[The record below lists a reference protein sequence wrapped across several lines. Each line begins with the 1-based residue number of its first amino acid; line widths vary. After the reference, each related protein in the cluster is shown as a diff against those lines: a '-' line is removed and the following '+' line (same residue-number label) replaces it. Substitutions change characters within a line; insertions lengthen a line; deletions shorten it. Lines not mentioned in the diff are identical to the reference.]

1 MAEIKGGLGFADP
14 SKLNQYGA
22 KEEDISEYQ
31 QSLQD
36 SINALQ
42 MRYAQPNWFNV
53 AAGFFKPQLGGF
65 AASLGSASQAMGE
78 NLEKQREAQLPIAQM
93 RSQLAMSKIAMGQN
107 KQGADLL
114 KDWEGRGSP
123 PGEMPALAQKLESLG
138 STGLAAGIKGKIDTM
153 RSTTASDQQALQIF
167 YQKRSADI
175 AAINTQLVGKLITPT
190 QAAAAMREIES
201 RVPPAATS
209 FSPLGKTDKSAAA
222 AIVEPAA
229 AEPKLAE
236 NMTKQFPSAAAAPA
250 LAAAAPAAVAAAA
263 PALAAAPAAAEP
275 AVVAAAPAAVA
286 AAEKKARTV
295 IPSALSLHTETEM
308 PEAQIAQRSRDAEA
322 LQKNAL
328 KSYEGLQAI
337 AAPQNFNKFVVPV
350 DNSLRLLGYEP
361 DPTKKMDPAVQAAN
375 QKMAQEA
382 MGMMKGSLWKGVL
395 TAFNEGVG
403 AKAGD
408 FYANVNLPVQ
418 KFLAAIK
425 NPKMQDYMRDLM
437 QNFAQVA
444 IQKQQLGG
452 LNPSTG
458 RNVEFNLFGESSPS
472 MEHSTPKSALKNL
485 LHMRT
490 ALYQTK
496 SQHDFVQDVI
506 SGNHPE
512 YEINPDTGTRFYDV
526 LSHPAYSALQKP
538 WLEKHADIEKHFG
551 GK

>member
-1 MAEIKGGLGFADP
+1 
-14 SKLNQYGA
+14 
-22 KEEDISEYQ
+22 
-31 QSLQD
+31 
-36 SINALQ
+36 
-42 MRYAQPNWFNV
+42 
-53 AAGFFKPQLGGF
+53 
-65 AASLGSASQAMGE
+65 
-78 NLEKQREAQLPIAQM
+78 
-93 RSQLAMSKIAMGQN
+93 
-107 KQGADLL
+107 
-114 KDWEGRGSP
+114 
-123 PGEMPALAQKLESLG
+123 MPALAQKLESLG

-167 YQKRSADI
+167 YQKRAADVSAI
-175 AAINTQLVGKLITPT
+175 QTQLAGKMITPA
-190 QAAAAMREIES
+190 QAALAMREIEN
-201 RVPPAATS
+201 RVPPASTS

-222 AIVEPAA
+222 AIAEPAA
-229 AEPKLAE
+229 EPTLAAG
-236 NMTKQFPSAAAAPA
+236 MTKQFPAAAAPPA
-250 LAAAAPAAVAAAA
+250 LAAAAAPAAAAAA
-263 PALAAAPAAAEP
+263 PAAPAAAAAAPAAAAVAAEP
-275 AVVAAAPAAVA
+275 AVVAAAPAVVA
-286 AAEKKARTV
+286 AAEKKAKTV

-308 PEAQIAQRSRDAEA
+308 PEAQIAQRSKDAEA

-425 NPKMQDYMRDLM
+425 DPKMQDYMRDLM

>member
-1 MAEIKGGLGFADP
+1 MATESPIKGGLATDL
-14 SKLNQYGA
+14 SKVNLYGA
-22 KEEDISEYQ
+22 RDEDVNEYQ
-31 QSLQD
+31 KSLQD

-42 MRYAQPNWFNV
+42 QRYAQPNWFNV

-65 AASLGSASQAMGE
+65 AASLGSASEALGQNVE
-78 NLEKQREAQLPIAQM
+78 REREAQLPIAQM
-93 RSQLAMSKIAMGQN
+93 RSQLALSKIAMGQN
-107 KQGADLL
+107 RTAADLV

-138 STGLAAGIKGKIDTM
+138 ASGLAGGIKGKIDTM

-167 YQKRSADI
+167 YQKRAADV
-175 AAINTQLVGKLITPT
+175 AAVQTQLAGKMITPA

-201 RVPPAATS
+201 RTPPTTTS
-209 FSPLGKTDKSAAA
+209 FSPLGGAAKPEA
-222 AIVEPAA
+222 VPVTGTGEA
-229 AEPKLAE
+229 
-236 NMTKQFPSAAAAPA
+236 A
-250 LAAAAPAAVAAAA
+250 LAAVPAPVAAGEK
-263 PALAAAPAAAEP
+263 PPAAPAAAPRTELP
-275 AVVAAAPAAVA
+275 AAAAAPVI
-286 AAEKKARTV
+286 EKKAKKI
-295 IPSALSLHTETEM
+295 IPAAMSLHTETEM
-308 PEAQIAQRSRDAEA
+308 PQAQIEQRTADAQAF
-322 LQKNAL
+322 QKNAM
-328 KSYEGLQAI
+328 KTYEGLQAI
-337 AAPQNFNKFVVPV
+337 AAPENFNKFVTPV

-361 DPTKKMDPAVQAAN
+361 DPSKKMDPAVQAAN
-375 QKMAQEA
+375 QKKAQEA
-382 MGMMKGSLWKGVL
+382 MGMMKGNLWKGVL

-418 KFLAAIK
+418 KFLTSIK
-425 NPKMQDYMRDLM
+425 DPAMQDYMRDLM

-490 ALYQTK
+490 ALYQSK
-496 SQHDFVQDVI
+496 AQHDFVRDVL

-512 YEINPDTGTRFYDV
+512 YSTDPNSATQFYDV
-526 LSHPAYSALQKP
+526 LSHPAYTALQKP
-538 WLEKHADIEKHFG
+538 WLEKHAKIEEHFG
-551 GK
+551 SK